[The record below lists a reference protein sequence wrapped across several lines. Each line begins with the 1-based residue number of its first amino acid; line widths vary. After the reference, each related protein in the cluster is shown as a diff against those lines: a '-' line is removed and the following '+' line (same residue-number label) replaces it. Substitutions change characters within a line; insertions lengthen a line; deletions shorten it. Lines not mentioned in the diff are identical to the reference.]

1 MKWYENGDRMNY
13 EKQKRCGTI
22 KMWIKSLE
30 IYLLLLCDVAVNRF
44 WYHTINQTRV
54 MFFSHWFIFFA
65 FFHRYFG
72 AWLLN
77 LHCGAFFV
85 GFEFEADKI
94 RCAMFLPV
102 ADWLMYD
109 SLGGRTP
116 IFIVENWHRFHFSNQ
131 PQFTFDKKSILKW
144 FITSNNNNFNDLN
157 RIAIHSV
164 IKSFNKFT
172 SHSP

>member
-1 MKWYENGDRMNY
+1 MFDRRLLSRMNSPKSIAANVHDTNHFFAQRNAYLQWKWYENSDRLNY

-22 KMWIKSLE
+22 KMWIKSLG

-94 RCAMFLPV
+94 RCASVSTSGWL
-102 ADWLMYD
+102 ADV
-109 SLGGRTP
+109 R
-116 IFIVENWHRFHFSNQ
+116 FIRWSYADIYRRKL
-131 PQFTFDKKSILKW
+131 T
-144 FITSNNNNFNDLN
+144 
-157 RIAIHSV
+157 
-164 IKSFNKFT
+164 
-172 SHSP
+172 